1 MINTLTPTEFPN
13 PDEFEPLDFLVVA
26 PHPDDA
32 EIGMGGTMMRMLDQG
47 MRVGVLDLT
56 SGEPTPHGSME
67 TRIHETAAATSV
79 MNLTWRGNAGLVN
92 RALENTIEA
101 RVRIASYI
109 RCLRPRWLFA
119 PYYHDAHPDHLAATL
134 LTEAARFQA
143 KLSKTDMP
151 GPRHHPERLYYYF
164 CIHLRLAVQPAWIVD
179 ISEQWERKMEAVR
192 AYESQMIT
200 GRPATPP
207 TLIDRIRHEGEHWG
221 RLINRTHG
229 EPFDTKEP
237 LALNSLRD
245 LL

>member
-1 MINTLTPTEFPN
+1 MTNTLTPTEFPN

-32 EIGMGGTMMRMLDQG
+32 EIGMGGTIMRMLDQG

-67 TRIHETAAATSV
+67 TRIRETAAATSV

-101 RVRIASYI
+101 RIRIASYI